1 MNYSL
6 LLSAIFALFLS
17 YNPYI
22 PIENENPQKVNSNS
36 DSVTENDMENES
48 LLRHVV
54 LFNFKDSSSEEDI
67 TKVEEA
73 FSALPEKISAIQGY
87 EWGTN
92 NSPEGLNK
100 GFTHCFLVTFE
111 TEEQRAEY
119 LPHPAH
125 QAFIKILEP
134 HLEDVLVVDY
144 WSKEH

>member
-1 MNYSL
+1 MNYTL

-22 PIENENPQKVNSNS
+22 PIENENSQKVNDKVIVNK
-36 DSVTENDMENES
+36 MENES

-73 FSALPEKISAIQGY
+73 FSTLPDKISAIKGY

-100 GFTHCFLVTFE
+100 DFTHCFLVTFE

-125 QAFIKILEP
+125 QAFIKVLEP

-144 WSKEH
+144 WAKDN